1 MSGVQNFCTCPQ
13 AHYRKALSCAESM
26 VWAQEEQP
34 MGTAPGG
41 PDSLA
46 AFVQAPLEHFL
57 RPVCRQNEAP
67 PDVSVPRGD
76 GRRRDSPALGNL
88 SGLV

>member
-1 MSGVQNFCTCPQ
+1 MAAIQGQEFLCLSPQ

-34 MGTAPGG
+34 MCTASGG

-46 AFVQAPLEHFL
+46 AFVEGSTRRLP
-57 RPVCRQNEAP
+57 EAHLQ
-67 PDVSVPRGD
+67 SEWG
-76 GRRRDSPALGNL
+76 S
-88 SGLV
+88 S